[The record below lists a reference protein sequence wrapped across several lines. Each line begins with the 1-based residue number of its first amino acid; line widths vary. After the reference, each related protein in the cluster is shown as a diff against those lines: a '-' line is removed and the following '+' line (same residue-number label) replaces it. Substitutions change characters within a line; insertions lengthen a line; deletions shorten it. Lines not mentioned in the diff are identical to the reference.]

1 MNVEASF
8 QMFACAYQ
16 AGQVGPHWA
25 KCVLRRNNIFFN
37 ALSWWCLEIFLGWGG
52 GEAGVFSAPLPHW
65 RLWNEV
71 SNAIW
76 KAVEN
81 AHADKKYQKTACCSL
96 ISTSQDS
103 WESTFFTLVL
113 LSQKVFASV
122 AAQCRKRI
130 LLIQASILK
139 RGRL

>member
-1 MNVEASF
+1 MLKHHSKCLHVHTKQGKLALTGLNVCSEEIIYFLMLCHGGA
-8 QMFACAYQ
+8 
-16 AGQVGPHWA
+16 
-25 KCVLRRNNIFFN
+25 LRFF
-37 ALSWWCLEIFLGWGG
+37 WGG
-52 GEAGVFSAPLPHW
+52 VGKKQEFFLSPCHVGGCGTRSPM
-65 RLWNEV
+65 
-71 SNAIW
+71 AIW

-96 ISTSQDS
+96 ILNSQDS

-122 AAQCRKRI
+122 AAQCRKRT

>member
-8 QMFACAYQ
+8 QMFAHAYQ

-52 GEAGVFSAPLPHW
+52 GEAGVFSVPLPRW

-71 SNAIW
+71 SNGNMESCGECTCRQEIS
-76 KAVEN
+76 KDCMLFSDLEFTRQLGKHFFHFSFTQSESICQCGSTVQEK
-81 AHADKKYQKTACCSL
+81 DL
-96 ISTSQDS
+96 INSGIYFK
-103 WESTFFTLVL
+103 E
-113 LSQKVFASV
+113 
-122 AAQCRKRI
+122 R
-130 LLIQASILK
+130 
-139 RGRL
+139 